1 MSVTVRPDVVTFFD
15 RYQQG
20 ADTADPD
27 VVRGCFA
34 ETFLNLDPTSAGTV
48 PREAL
53 IQALPARTRLF
64 ASIGIEALQLTELTE
79 QPLDELHTMAATTWS
94 ARFAADAADPTPLAL
109 PSRFLL
115 RRHAD
120 SWQIVA
126 YLSSTDLAAVFAER
140 TGHRNQPGNAAT
152 DQDQAPTEVSR
163 LGRRTPTGM
172 AGPGSTGQRGAPAVP
187 GPPPKEQ

>member
-1 MSVTVRPDVVTFFD
+1 MSVTARPDVVEFFD

-34 ETFLNLDPTSAGTV
+34 ETFLNLDPASAGPV

-53 IQALPARTRLF
+53 IQALPGRAQLF
-64 ASIGIEALQLTELTE
+64 AGIGVEALELTALSE

-94 ARFAADAADPTPLAL
+94 ARFAADAADQSSLVL
-109 PSRFLL
+109 PSQFLL

-126 YLSSTDLAAVFAER
+126 YLNSTDLATVFAQR
-140 TGHRNQPGNAAT
+140 TGHRSQPRDAAASH
-152 DQDQAPTEVSR
+152 DRDADRNE
-163 LGRRTPTGM
+163 
-172 AGPGSTGQRGAPAVP
+172 PAQP
-187 GPPPKEQ
+187 

>member
-1 MSVTVRPDVVTFFD
+1 MSVTARPDVIEFFD

-20 ADTADPD
+20 ADAADPD

-34 ETFLNLDPTSAGTV
+34 ETFLNLDPAGAGPV

-53 IQALPARTRLF
+53 IQTLPGRAQLF
-64 ASIGIEALQLTELTE
+64 ASIGVEALELTSLRE
-79 QPLDELHTMAATTWS
+79 QPLDGMHTMAATTWS
-94 ARFAADAADPTPLAL
+94 ARFAADAADRTSLVL
-109 PSRFLL
+109 PSQFLL

-140 TGHRNQPGNAAT
+140 TGHRTRPADGTA
-152 DQDQAPTEVSR
+152 D
-163 LGRRTPTGM
+163 
-172 AGPGSTGQRGAPAVP
+172 GQNLRIEEKRPA
-187 GPPPKEQ
+187 QL